1 MKKIVMGIAAVAM
14 AASMFAADVS
24 GRVHLDTKVFATDS
38 KTVISRPASMG
49 WDEDNTFLKFAAS
62 TENSGAE
69 LWLQSDSDNFNVYK
83 DGTVTKN
90 GATHKS
96 EPLAAFT
103 QYSIWFKPVDALKV
117 TIGDIFIQDGVRG
130 TFGWWDYSVCY
141 KHKNAILVNANVGP
155 VALEVACADLINWD
169 KKGYGMLGD
178 FWLGATFGLGDAGS
192 LKVVATKGAN
202 LRAYG
207 MGGWSD
213 AGNLTA
219 GIAYDNMP
227 WQTTGYNASA
237 FVKFDNNWK
246 FNRVFGQVNGQLILD
261 AVNLRLVN
269 VYGYADKFKYG
280 FLARAELKTIDN
292 VTPYVQLQGNEIMDK
307 KLSANLGCETSVGGC
322 AINAYINVNMEFVKG
337 GSTTVAMPVE
347 FTFNL

>member
-1 MKKIVMGIAAVAM
+1 MGIAAVAM

-24 GRVHLDTKVFATDS
+24 GRVKMDTKVFNTAAKEYDKDAIKDAS
-38 KTVISRPASMG
+38 AHKVFSRPASMG

-69 LWLQSDSDNFNVYK
+69 LWLQDEDAKF
-83 DGTVTKN
+83 
-90 GATHKS
+90 A
-96 EPLAAFT
+96 

-117 TIGDIFIQDGVRG
+117 TIGDIFVQDGVRG
-130 TFGWWDYSVCY
+130 TFAWWDYSVWY
-141 KHKNAILVNANVGP
+141 KHQNAILVNANVGP
-155 VALEVACADLINWD
+155 VALEVACADLIDWD
-169 KKGYGMLGD
+169 KKGYGMVGD
-178 FWLGATFGLGDAGS
+178 FWVGATFGLGDAGS
-192 LKVVATKGAN
+192 LKVVATKGAD
-202 LRAYG
+202 LRCYG
-207 MGGWSD
+207 MGGWGN
-213 AGNLTA
+213 AGNLTV
-219 GIAYDNMP
+219 GIAYDNQP

-237 FVKFDNNWK
+237 FVKFNGDWK
-246 FNRVFGQVNGQLILD
+246 FERVFGQVNGQLILD

-292 VTPYVQLQGNEIMDK
+292 VTPYAEVRGQDIMDK
-307 KLSANLGCETSVGGC
+307 KLTANLGCETAVGGC

>member
-1 MKKIVMGIAAVAM
+1 MGIAAVAM

-24 GRVHLDTKVFATDS
+24 GRVKMDTKVFATDT

-69 LWLQSDSDNFNVYK
+69 LWLQGEKADF
-83 DGTVTKN
+83 
-90 GATHKS
+90 A
-96 EPLAAFT
+96 

-130 TFGWWDYSVCY
+130 TFAWWDYSVRY
-141 KHKNAILVNANVGP
+141 YHKNAILVNANVGP
-155 VALEVACADLINWD
+155 VALEVACADLLNWGA
-169 KKGYGMLGD
+169 KGYAMLGD

-192 LKVVATKGAN
+192 LKVVATKGAD
-202 LRAYG
+202 LRCYG

-237 FVKFDNNWK
+237 FVKFDNNWE
-246 FNRVFGQVNGQLILD
+246 FNRVFGQINGQLILD

-280 FLARAELKTIDN
+280 FLARAELKTIDG
-292 VTPYVQLQGNEIMDK
+292 VTPFVELQGNEIMDK
-307 KLSANLGCETSVGGC
+307 KLTANLGCETAVGGC
-322 AINAYINVNMEFVKG
+322 AINAYINVNMNFA

>member
-24 GRVHLDTKVFATDS
+24 GRVKMDTKVFATDT

-69 LWLQSDSDNFNVYK
+69 LWLQNAEAK
-83 DGTVTKN
+83 
-90 GATHKS
+90 
-96 EPLAAFT
+96 FT

-117 TIGDIFIQDGVRG
+117 TIGDIFVQDGVRG
-130 TFGWWDYSVCY
+130 TFAWWDYSVWY
-141 KHKNAILVNANVGP
+141 KHQNAVLVNANVGP
-155 VALEVACADLINWD
+155 VALEIACADLLNWG
-169 KKGYGMLGD
+169 KKGYAMLGD

-192 LKVVATKGAN
+192 LKVVATKGAD
-202 LRAYG
+202 LRCYG
-207 MGGWSD
+207 MGGWGN
-213 AGNLTA
+213 AGNLTV
-219 GIAYDNMP
+219 GIAYDNQP

-237 FVKFDNNWK
+237 FVKFNGDWK
-246 FNRVFGQVNGQLILD
+246 FERVFGQVNGQLILD

-292 VTPYVQLQGNEIMDK
+292 VTPYAEFRGQDIMDK
-307 KLSANLGCETSVGGC
+307 KLTANLGCETAVGGC

>member
-24 GRVHLDTKVFATDS
+24 GRVHLDTKVFATDT
-38 KTVISRPASMG
+38 KKVISKPASMG

-69 LWLQSDSDNFNVYK
+69 LWLQGEDAKF
-83 DGTVTKN
+83 
-90 GATHKS
+90 A
-96 EPLAAFT
+96 

-117 TIGDIFIQDGVRG
+117 TIGDIFVQDGVRG
-130 TFGWWDYSVCY
+130 TFAWWDYSVSY
-141 KHKNAILVNANVGP
+141 KHKNAVLVNANVGP
-155 VALEVACADLINWD
+155 VALEIACADLLNWGA
-169 KKGYGMLGD
+169 KGYAMLGD

-192 LKVVATKGAN
+192 LKVVATKGAD
-202 LRAYG
+202 LRCYG
-207 MGGWSD
+207 MGGWSN

-292 VTPYVQLQGNEIMDK
+292 VTPYAEFRGQDIMDK
-307 KLSANLGCETSVGGC
+307 KLTANLGCETAVGGC

>member
-1 MKKIVMGIAAVAM
+1 MGIAAVAM

-24 GRVHLDTKVFATDS
+24 GRVHLDTKVFATDT

-69 LWLQSDSDNFNVYK
+69 LWLQTEDAKF
-83 DGTVTKN
+83 
-90 GATHKS
+90 A
-96 EPLAAFT
+96 

-117 TIGDIFIQDGVRG
+117 TIGDIFVQDGVRG
-130 TFGWWDYSVCY
+130 TFGWWDYSVWY
-141 KHKNAILVNANVGP
+141 KHKNAVLVNANVGP
-155 VALEVACADLINWD
+155 VALEIACADLLNWGA
-169 KKGYGMLGD
+169 KGYAMLGD

-192 LKVVATKGAN
+192 LKVVATKGGKKAGEGAD
-202 LRAYG
+202 LRCYG

-269 VYGYADKFKYG
+269 VYAYADKFKYG

-292 VTPYVQLQGNEIMDK
+292 VTPYAEVRGQDIMDK
-307 KLSANLGCETSVGGC
+307 KLTANLGCETAVGGC
-322 AINAYINVNMEFVKG
+322 AINAYINVNMNFG
-337 GSTTVAMPVE
+337 GSTTVCLPVE

>member
-1 MKKIVMGIAAVAM
+1 MGIAAVAM

-24 GRVHLDTKVFATDS
+24 GRVKMNTKVFATDT
-38 KTVISRPASMG
+38 KTVISKPASMG

-69 LWLQSDSDNFNVYK
+69 LWLQSEDAK
-83 DGTVTKN
+83 
-90 GATHKS
+90 
-96 EPLAAFT
+96 FT

-117 TIGDIFIQDGVRG
+117 TIGDIFVQDGVRG
-130 TFGWWDYSVCY
+130 TFGWWDYSVWY
-141 KHKNAILVNANVGP
+141 KHKNAVLVNANVGP
-155 VALEVACADLINWD
+155 VALEVACANLLNWGA
-169 KKGYGMLGD
+169 KGYAMLGD

-192 LKVVATKGAN
+192 LKVVATKGAD
-202 LRAYG
+202 LRCYG

-280 FLARAELKTIDN
+280 FLARAELKTIDG
-292 VTPYVQLQGNEIMDK
+292 VTPFVELQGNEIMGK
-307 KLSANLGCETSVGGC
+307 KLTANLGCETAVGGC
-322 AINAYINVNMEFVKG
+322 AINAYINVNMNFA

>member
-1 MKKIVMGIAAVAM
+1 MGIAAVAM

-24 GRVHLDTKVFATDS
+24 GRVKMDTKVFATDT
-38 KTVISRPASMG
+38 KTVISKPASMG

-69 LWLQSDSDNFNVYK
+69 LWLQ
-83 DGTVTKN
+83 
-90 GATHKS
+90 GAT
-96 EPLAAFT
+96 ADFA

-117 TIGDIFIQDGVRG
+117 TIGDIFVQDGVRG
-130 TFGWWDYSVCY
+130 TFAWWDYSVWY
-141 KHKNAILVNANVGP
+141 KHKNAVLVNANVGP
-155 VALEVACADLINWD
+155 VALEVACANLLNWGA
-169 KKGYGMLGD
+169 KGYAMLGD

-192 LKVVATKGAN
+192 LKVVATKGAD
-202 LRAYG
+202 LRCYG
-207 MGGWSD
+207 MGGWGN
-213 AGNLTA
+213 AGNLTV
-219 GIAYDNMP
+219 GIAYDNQP

-237 FVKFDNNWK
+237 FVKFNGDWK
-246 FNRVFGQVNGQLILD
+246 FERVFGQVNGQLILD

-292 VTPYVQLQGNEIMDK
+292 VTPYAEFRGQDIMDK
-307 KLSANLGCETSVGGC
+307 KLTANLGCETSVGGC
-322 AINAYINVNMEFVKG
+322 AINAYINVNMNFVKG

>member
-1 MKKIVMGIAAVAM
+1 MGIAAVAM

-24 GRVHLDTKVFATDS
+24 GRVHLDTKVFATDT
-38 KTVISRPASMG
+38 KTVISKPASMG

-69 LWLQSDSDNFNVYK
+69 LWLQGEDAKF
-83 DGTVTKN
+83 
-90 GATHKS
+90 A
-96 EPLAAFT
+96 
-103 QYSIWFKPVDALKV
+103 QYSIWFKPVDAVKI
-117 TIGDIFIQDGVRG
+117 TIGDIFVNDGVRG
-130 TFGWWDYSVCY
+130 TFAWWDYSVWY
-141 KHKNAILVNANVGP
+141 KHKNAVLVNANVGP
-155 VALEVACADLINWD
+155 VALEVACADLLNWGA
-169 KKGYGMLGD
+169 KGYAMLGD

-192 LKVVATKGAN
+192 LKVVATKGAD
-202 LRAYG
+202 LRCYG
-207 MGGWSD
+207 MGGWGN
-213 AGNLTA
+213 AGNLTV
-219 GIAYDNMP
+219 GIAYDNQP

-237 FVKFDNNWK
+237 FVKFNGDWK
-246 FNRVFGQVNGQLILD
+246 FERVFGQVNGQLILD

-292 VTPYVQLQGNEIMDK
+292 VTPYAEFRGQDIMDK
-307 KLSANLGCETSVGGC
+307 KLTANLGCETAVGGC

>member
-24 GRVHLDTKVFATDS
+24 GRVKMDTKVFATDT

-69 LWLQSDSDNFNVYK
+69 LWLQGEKADF
-83 DGTVTKN
+83 
-90 GATHKS
+90 
-96 EPLAAFT
+96 F

-117 TIGDIFIQDGVRG
+117 TIGDIFVQDGVRG
-130 TFGWWDYSVCY
+130 TFAWWDYSVRY
-141 KHKNAILVNANVGP
+141 YHKNAILVNANVGP
-155 VALEVACADLINWD
+155 VALEVACADLIDWD
-169 KKGYGMLGD
+169 KKGYGMVGD
-178 FWLGATFGLGDAGS
+178 FWVGATFGLGDAGS
-192 LKVVATKGAN
+192 LKVVATKGAD
-202 LRAYG
+202 LRCYG

-292 VTPYVQLQGNEIMDK
+292 VTPYAEFRGQDIMDK
-307 KLSANLGCETSVGGC
+307 KLTANLGCETAVGGC

>member
-24 GRVHLDTKVFATDS
+24 GRVKMNTKVFATDT
-38 KTVISRPASMG
+38 KTVIPRPASMG

-69 LWLQSDSDNFNVYK
+69 LWLQ
-83 DGTVTKN
+83 
-90 GATHKS
+90 GAT
-96 EPLAAFT
+96 ADFA

-117 TIGDIFIQDGVRG
+117 TIGDIFVQDGVRG
-130 TFGWWDYSVCY
+130 TFGWWDYSVWY
-141 KHKNAILVNANVGP
+141 KHKNAVLVNANVGP
-155 VALEVACADLINWD
+155 VALEVACANLLNWGA
-169 KKGYGMLGD
+169 KGYAMLGD

-192 LKVVATKGAN
+192 LKVVATKGAD
-202 LRAYG
+202 LRCYG
-207 MGGWSD
+207 MGGWGN
-213 AGNLTA
+213 AGNLTV
-219 GIAYDNMP
+219 GIAYDNQP

-237 FVKFDNNWK
+237 FVKFNGDWK
-246 FNRVFGQVNGQLILD
+246 FERVFGQVNGQLILD

-269 VYGYADKFKYG
+269 VYGYADKFSYG

-292 VTPYVQLQGNEIMDK
+292 VTPYVQLQGNEIMSK
-307 KLSANLGCETSVGGC
+307 KLTANLGCETAVGGC
-322 AINAYINVNMEFVKG
+322 SINAYINVNMEFVKG

>member
-24 GRVHLDTKVFATDS
+24 GRVKMDTKVFATDT
-38 KTVISRPASMG
+38 KTVISKPASMG

-69 LWLQSDSDNFNVYK
+69 LWLQTEDAKF
-83 DGTVTKN
+83 
-90 GATHKS
+90 A
-96 EPLAAFT
+96 

-117 TIGDIFIQDGVRG
+117 TIGDIFVQDGVRG
-130 TFGWWDYSVCY
+130 TFAWWDYSVWY
-141 KHKNAILVNANVGP
+141 KHKNAVLVNANVGP
-155 VALEVACADLINWD
+155 VALEIACADLLNWG
-169 KKGYGMLGD
+169 KKGYAMLGD

-192 LKVVATKGAN
+192 LKVVATKGAD
-202 LRAYG
+202 LRCYG

-227 WQTTGYNASA
+227 WQTTGYNASV
-237 FVKFDNNWK
+237 FVKFNGDWK
-246 FNRVFGQVNGQLILD
+246 FERVFGQVNGQLILD

-292 VTPYVQLQGNEIMDK
+292 VTPYAEFRGQDIMDK
-307 KLSANLGCETSVGGC
+307 KLTANLGCETSVGGC

>member
-24 GRVHLDTKVFATDS
+24 GRVHLDTKVFDTRPATIDGKANPS
-38 KTVISRPASMG
+38 SHKVLSTPASMG

-69 LWLQSDSDNFNVYK
+69 LWLQGEDAKF
-83 DGTVTKN
+83 
-90 GATHKS
+90 A
-96 EPLAAFT
+96 
-103 QYSIWFKPVDALKV
+103 QYSIWFKPVDAVKI
-117 TIGDIFIQDGVRG
+117 TIGDIFVNDGVRG
-130 TFGWWDYSVCY
+130 TFAWWDYSVVY
-141 KHKNAILVNANVGP
+141 KHNNAILVNANVGP
-155 VALEVACADLINWD
+155 VALEIACSDLINWD
-169 KKGYGMLGD
+169 APGYGMVGD

-192 LKVVATKGAN
+192 LKVVATKGKGAD
-202 LRAYG
+202 LRCYG

-292 VTPYVQLQGNEIMDK
+292 VTP
-307 KLSANLGCETSVGGC
+307 
-322 AINAYINVNMEFVKG
+322 
-337 GSTTVAMPVE
+337 
-347 FTFNL
+347 

>member
-24 GRVHLDTKVFATDS
+24 GRVKMDTKVFNTAAKEYDKDAIKDAS
-38 KTVISRPASMG
+38 AHKVFSRPASMG

-69 LWLQSDSDNFNVYK
+69 LWLQDEDAKF
-83 DGTVTKN
+83 
-90 GATHKS
+90 A
-96 EPLAAFT
+96 

-117 TIGDIFIQDGVRG
+117 TIGDIFVQDGVRG
-130 TFGWWDYSVCY
+130 TFAWWDYSVWY
-141 KHKNAILVNANVGP
+141 KHKNAVLVNANVGP
-155 VALEVACADLINWD
+155 VALEIACADLLNWG

-192 LKVVATKGAN
+192 LKVVATKGAD
-202 LRAYG
+202 LRCYG
-207 MGGWSD
+207 MGGWGN
-213 AGNLTA
+213 AGNLTV
-219 GIAYDNMP
+219 GIAYDNQP

-237 FVKFDNNWK
+237 FVKFNGDWK
-246 FNRVFGQVNGQLILD
+246 FERVFGQVNGQLILD

-292 VTPYVQLQGNEIMDK
+292 VTPYAEVRGQDIMDK
-307 KLSANLGCETSVGGC
+307 KLTANLGCETAVGGC

>member
-1 MKKIVMGIAAVAM
+1 MGIAAVAM

-24 GRVHLDTKVFATDS
+24 GRVKMDTKVFATDT
-38 KTVISRPASMG
+38 KTVISKPASMG

-69 LWLQSDSDNFNVYK
+69 LWLQTEDAKF
-83 DGTVTKN
+83 
-90 GATHKS
+90 A
-96 EPLAAFT
+96 

-117 TIGDIFIQDGVRG
+117 TIGDIFVQDGVRG
-130 TFGWWDYSVCY
+130 TFAWWDYSVWY
-141 KHKNAILVNANVGP
+141 KHKNAVLVNANVGP
-155 VALEVACADLINWD
+155 VALEIACADLLNWG
-169 KKGYGMLGD
+169 KKGYAMLGD

-192 LKVVATKGAN
+192 LKVVATKGAD
-202 LRAYG
+202 LRCYG

-237 FVKFDNNWK
+237 FVKFDNSWK

-292 VTPYVQLQGNEIMDK
+292 VTPYAEFRGQDIMDK
-307 KLSANLGCETSVGGC
+307 KLTANLGCETSVGGC

>member
-1 MKKIVMGIAAVAM
+1 MGIAAVAM

-24 GRVHLDTKVFATDS
+24 GRVHLDTKVFATDT

-69 LWLQSDSDNFNVYK
+69 LWLQGKTADF
-83 DGTVTKN
+83 
-90 GATHKS
+90 A
-96 EPLAAFT
+96 
-103 QYSIWFKPVDALKV
+103 QYSIWFKPVDALKI

-130 TFGWWDYSVCY
+130 TFGWWDYSVIY
-141 KHKNAILVNANVGP
+141 KHQNAVLVNANVGP
-155 VALEVACADLINWD
+155 VALEVACANLLNWGA
-169 KKGYGMLGD
+169 KGYAMLGD

-192 LKVVATKGAN
+192 LKVVATKGAD
-202 LRAYG
+202 LRCYG
-207 MGGWSD
+207 MGGWGN

-237 FVKFDNNWK
+237 FVKFNGDWK
-246 FNRVFGQVNGQLILD
+246 FERVFGQVNGQLILD

-269 VYGYADKFKYG
+269 VYGYADKFSYG

-292 VTPYVQLQGNEIMDK
+292 VTPFVELRGQSIMNKALD
-307 KLSANLGCETSVGGC
+307 ARLGCETAVGGC
-322 AINAYINVNMEFVKG
+322 SITTYIDVDMTFGGTTNVLL
-337 GSTTVAMPVE
+337 PVE
-347 FTFNL
+347 FQFNL

>member
-1 MKKIVMGIAAVAM
+1 MGIAAVAM

-24 GRVHLDTKVFATDS
+24 GRVKMDTKVFNTAAKEYDKGVIKDATAH
-38 KTVISRPASMG
+38 KVFSRPASKG

-69 LWLQSDSDNFNVYK
+69 LWLQSEDAKF
-83 DGTVTKN
+83 
-90 GATHKS
+90 A
-96 EPLAAFT
+96 

-117 TIGDIFIQDGVRG
+117 TIGDIFVQDGVRG
-130 TFGWWDYSVCY
+130 TFGWWDYSVWY
-141 KHKNAILVNANVGP
+141 KHKNAVLVNANVGP
-155 VALEVACADLINWD
+155 VALEIACADLLNWGA
-169 KKGYGMLGD
+169 KGYAMLGD

-192 LKVVATKGAN
+192 LKVVATKGAG
-202 LRAYG
+202 LSCYG
-207 MGGWSD
+207 MGGGSD

-269 VYGYADKFKYG
+269 VYGYADKFSYG

-292 VTPYVQLQGNEIMDK
+292 VTPFVELQGNEIMGK
-307 KLSANLGCETSVGGC
+307 KLTANLGCETAVGGC
-322 AINAYINVNMEFVKG
+322 AINAYINVNMNFA

>member
-24 GRVHLDTKVFATDS
+24 GRVKMDTKVFATDT

-69 LWLQSDSDNFNVYK
+69 LWLQGEDAKF
-83 DGTVTKN
+83 
-90 GATHKS
+90 A
-96 EPLAAFT
+96 

-117 TIGDIFIQDGVRG
+117 TIGDIFVQDGVRG
-130 TFGWWDYSVCY
+130 TFAWWDYSVWY
-141 KHKNAILVNANVGP
+141 KHKNAVLVNANVGP
-155 VALEVACADLINWD
+155 VALEIACADLLNWG

-192 LKVVATKGAN
+192 LKVVATKGAD
-202 LRAYG
+202 LRCYG
-207 MGGWSD
+207 MGGWGN
-213 AGNLTA
+213 AGNLTV
-219 GIAYDNMP
+219 GIAYDNQP

-237 FVKFDNNWK
+237 FVKFNGDWK
-246 FNRVFGQVNGQLILD
+246 FERVFGQVNGQLILD

-292 VTPYVQLQGNEIMDK
+292 VTPYAEVRGQDIMDK
-307 KLSANLGCETSVGGC
+307 KLTANLGCETAVGGC

>member
-24 GRVHLDTKVFATDS
+24 GRVHLDTKVFDTRPATVNNS
-38 KTVISRPASMG
+38 PNPSSHTVLSRPASMG

-69 LWLQSDSDNFNVYK
+69 LWLQTEDAKFV
-83 DGTVTKN
+83 
-90 GATHKS
+90 
-96 EPLAAFT
+96 

-130 TFGWWDYSVCY
+130 TFGWWDYSVIY
-141 KHKNAILVNANVGP
+141 KHQNAVLVNANVGP
-155 VALEVACADLINWD
+155 VALEVACANLLNWGA
-169 KKGYGMLGD
+169 KGYAMLGD

-192 LKVVATKGAN
+192 LKVVATKGKGVT
-202 LRAYG
+202 LKCYG
-207 MGGWSD
+207 LNGWDDKTNGS
-213 AGNLTA
+213 GNLTA

-237 FVKFDNNWK
+237 FVKFNGDWK
-246 FNRVFGQVNGQLILD
+246 FERVFGQVNGQLILD

-269 VYGYADKFKYG
+269 VYAYDTKFTYG

-292 VTPYVQLQGNEIMDK
+292 VTPFVELRGQSIMNKALD
-307 KLSANLGCETSVGGC
+307 ARLGCETAVGGC
-322 AINAYINVNMEFVKG
+322 SITTYIDVDMTFGGTTNVLL
-337 GSTTVAMPVE
+337 PVE
-347 FTFNL
+347 FQFNL

>member
-24 GRVHLDTKVFATDS
+24 GRVKMDTKVFATDT

-69 LWLQSDSDNFNVYK
+69 LWLQ
-83 DGTVTKN
+83 
-90 GATHKS
+90 GAT
-96 EPLAAFT
+96 ADFA
-103 QYSIWFKPVDALKV
+103 QYSIWFKPVDALKI
-117 TIGDIFIQDGVRG
+117 TIGDIFVQDGVRG
-130 TFGWWDYSVCY
+130 TFAWWDYSVWY
-141 KHKNAILVNANVGP
+141 KHKNAVLVNANVGP
-155 VALEVACADLINWD
+155 VALEIACADLLNWGA
-169 KKGYGMLGD
+169 KGYAMLGD

-192 LKVVATKGAN
+192 LKVVATKGAD
-202 LRAYG
+202 LRCYG
-207 MGGWSD
+207 MGGWGN
-213 AGNLTA
+213 AGNLTV
-219 GIAYDNMP
+219 GIAYDNQP

-237 FVKFDNNWK
+237 FVKFNVDWK
-246 FNRVFGQVNGQLILD
+246 FERVFGQVNGQLILD

-292 VTPYVQLQGNEIMDK
+292 VTPYAEFRGQDIMDK
-307 KLSANLGCETSVGGC
+307 KLTANLGCETSVGGC

>member
-69 LWLQSDSDNFNVYK
+69 LWLQTEDAK
-83 DGTVTKN
+83 
-90 GATHKS
+90 
-96 EPLAAFT
+96 FT

-117 TIGDIFIQDGVRG
+117 TIGDIFVQDGVRG
-130 TFGWWDYSVCY
+130 TFGWWDYSVWY
-141 KHKNAILVNANVGP
+141 KHKNAVLVNANVGP
-155 VALEVACADLINWD
+155 VALEIACADLLNWGA
-169 KKGYGMLGD
+169 KGYAMLGD

-192 LKVVATKGAN
+192 LKVVATKGAD
-202 LRAYG
+202 LRCYG
-207 MGGWSD
+207 MGGWGN

-237 FVKFDNNWK
+237 FVKFNGDWK
-246 FNRVFGQVNGQLILD
+246 FERVFGQVNGQLILD

-292 VTPYVQLQGNEIMDK
+292 VTPYAEFRGQDIMDK
-307 KLSANLGCETSVGGC
+307 KLTANLGCETAVGGC
-322 AINAYINVNMEFVKG
+322 SINAYINVNMEFVKG

>member
-1 MKKIVMGIAAVAM
+1 MGIAAVAM

-24 GRVHLDTKVFATDS
+24 GRVHLDTKVFDTRPATIDGKANPS
-38 KTVISRPASMG
+38 SHKVLSTPASMG

-69 LWLQSDSDNFNVYK
+69 LWLQTEDAKF
-83 DGTVTKN
+83 
-90 GATHKS
+90 A
-96 EPLAAFT
+96 

-117 TIGDIFIQDGVRG
+117 TIGDIFVQDGVRG
-130 TFGWWDYSVCY
+130 TFAWWDYSVWY
-141 KHKNAILVNANVGP
+141 KHNNAVLVNANVGP
-155 VALEVACADLINWD
+155 VALEVACADLIDWD
-169 KKGYGMLGD
+169 NKGYAMLGD

-192 LKVVATKGAN
+192 LKVVATKGAD
-202 LRAYG
+202 LRCYG
-207 MGGWSD
+207 MGGWGN
-213 AGNLTA
+213 AGNLTV
-219 GIAYDNMP
+219 GIAYDNQP

-237 FVKFDNNWK
+237 FVKFNGDWK
-246 FNRVFGQVNGQLILD
+246 FERVFGQVNGQLILD

-307 KLSANLGCETSVGGC
+307 KLTANLGCETAVGGC
-322 AINAYINVNMEFVKG
+322 AINAYINVNMNFA

>member
-1 MKKIVMGIAAVAM
+1 MGIAAVAM

-24 GRVHLDTKVFATDS
+24 GRVKMDTKVFATDT

-69 LWLQSDSDNFNVYK
+69 LWLQ
-83 DGTVTKN
+83 
-90 GATHKS
+90 GAT
-96 EPLAAFT
+96 ADFA
-103 QYSIWFKPVDALKV
+103 QYSIWFKPVDALKI
-117 TIGDIFIQDGVRG
+117 TIGDIFVQDGVRG
-130 TFGWWDYSVCY
+130 TFAWWDYSVWY
-141 KHKNAILVNANVGP
+141 KHKNAVLVNANVGP
-155 VALEVACADLINWD
+155 VALEIACADLLNWGA
-169 KKGYGMLGD
+169 KGYAMLGD

-192 LKVVATKGAN
+192 LKVVATKGAD
-202 LRAYG
+202 LRCYG
-207 MGGWSD
+207 MGGWGN
-213 AGNLTA
+213 AGNLTV
-219 GIAYDNMP
+219 GIAYDNQP

-237 FVKFDNNWK
+237 FVKFNGDWK
-246 FNRVFGQVNGQLILD
+246 FERVFGQVNGQLILD

-292 VTPYVQLQGNEIMDK
+292 VTPYAEFRGQDIMDK
-307 KLSANLGCETSVGGC
+307 KLTANLGCETSVGGC

>member
-24 GRVHLDTKVFATDS
+24 GRVKMNTKVFATDT
-38 KTVISRPASMG
+38 KTVISKPASMG

-69 LWLQSDSDNFNVYK
+69 LWLQSEDAK
-83 DGTVTKN
+83 
-90 GATHKS
+90 
-96 EPLAAFT
+96 FT

-117 TIGDIFIQDGVRG
+117 TIGDIFVQDGVRG
-130 TFGWWDYSVCY
+130 TFAWWDYSVWY

-155 VALEVACADLINWD
+155 VALEIACADLIDWD
-169 KKGYGMLGD
+169 NKGYAMLGD

-192 LKVVATKGAN
+192 LKVVATKGAD
-202 LRAYG
+202 LRCYG
-207 MGGWSD
+207 MGGWGD
-213 AGNLTA
+213 AGNLTV
-219 GIAYDNMP
+219 GIAYDNQP

-237 FVKFDNNWK
+237 FVKFNGDWK
-246 FNRVFGQVNGQLILD
+246 FERVFGQVNGQLILD

-269 VYGYADKFKYG
+269 VYGYADKFSYG
-280 FLARAELKTIDN
+280 FLARAELKTIDG
-292 VTPYVQLQGNEIMDK
+292 VTPFVELQGNEIMGK
-307 KLSANLGCETSVGGC
+307 KLTANLGCETAVGGC
-322 AINAYINVNMEFVKG
+322 SINAYINVNMNFA

>member
-24 GRVHLDTKVFATDS
+24 GRVHLDTKVFATDT

-69 LWLQSDSDNFNVYK
+69 LWLQGEDAEF
-83 DGTVTKN
+83 
-90 GATHKS
+90 A
-96 EPLAAFT
+96 

-117 TIGDIFIQDGVRG
+117 TIGDIFVQDGVRG
-130 TFGWWDYSVCY
+130 TFAWWDYSVWY
-141 KHKNAILVNANVGP
+141 KHKNAVLVNANVGP
-155 VALEVACADLINWD
+155 VALEIACADLLNWGA
-169 KKGYGMLGD
+169 KGYAMLGD

-192 LKVVATKGAN
+192 LKVVATKGAD
-202 LRAYG
+202 LRCYG
-207 MGGWSD
+207 MGGWGN
-213 AGNLTA
+213 AGNLTV

-269 VYGYADKFKYG
+269 VYGYADKFSYG

-292 VTPYVQLQGNEIMDK
+292 VTPYVELRGQEIMGK
-307 KLSANLGCETSVGGC
+307 KLTANLGCETAVGGC

>member
-1 MKKIVMGIAAVAM
+1 MGIAAVAM

-24 GRVHLDTKVFATDS
+24 GRVHLDTKVFATDT

-69 LWLQSDSDNFNVYK
+69 LWLQSDSDNFNVYT
-83 DGTVTKN
+83 GTFMKGN
-90 GATHKS
+90 PATNVKS

-117 TIGDIFIQDGVRG
+117 TIGDIFVQDGVRG
-130 TFGWWDYSVCY
+130 TFGWWDYSVWY
-141 KHKNAILVNANVGP
+141 KHKNAVLVNANVGP
-155 VALEVACADLINWD
+155 VALEIACADLLNWGA
-169 KKGYGMLGD
+169 KGYGMLGD

-192 LKVVATKGAN
+192 LKVIAAKGAG
-202 LRAYG
+202 LRCYG
-207 MGGWSD
+207 QGGWNGHASFTT
-213 AGNLTA
+213 GLS
-219 GIAYDNMP
+219 YDNMP

-292 VTPYVQLQGNEIMDK
+292 VTPYAEFRGQDIMDK
-307 KLSANLGCETSVGGC
+307 KLTANLGCETSVGGC

>member
-24 GRVHLDTKVFATDS
+24 GRVKMDTKVFATDT

-69 LWLQSDSDNFNVYK
+69 LWLQGETADF
-83 DGTVTKN
+83 
-90 GATHKS
+90 A
-96 EPLAAFT
+96 

-117 TIGDIFIQDGVRG
+117 TIGDIFVQDGVRG
-130 TFGWWDYSVCY
+130 TFAWWDYSVWY
-141 KHKNAILVNANVGP
+141 KHKNAVLVNANVGP
-155 VALEVACADLINWD
+155 VALEIACADLLNWGA
-169 KKGYGMLGD
+169 KGYAMLGD

-192 LKVVATKGAN
+192 LKVVATKGAD
-202 LRAYG
+202 LRCYG

-292 VTPYVQLQGNEIMDK
+292 VTPYAEFRGQDIMDK
-307 KLSANLGCETSVGGC
+307 KLTANLGCETSVGGC

>member
-1 MKKIVMGIAAVAM
+1 MGIAAVAM

-24 GRVHLDTKVFATDS
+24 GRVHLDTKVFATDT
-38 KTVISRPASMG
+38 KKVISRPASMG

-69 LWLQSDSDNFNVYK
+69 LWLQGEDAKF
-83 DGTVTKN
+83 
-90 GATHKS
+90 A
-96 EPLAAFT
+96 

-117 TIGDIFIQDGVRG
+117 TIGDIFVQDGVRG
-130 TFGWWDYSVCY
+130 TFAWWDYSVVY
-141 KHKNAILVNANVGP
+141 KHNNAILVNANVGP
-155 VALEVACADLINWD
+155 VALEIACADLLNWGA
-169 KKGYGMLGD
+169 KGYAMLGD

-192 LKVVATKGAN
+192 LKVVATKGAT
-202 LRAYG
+202 LRNYG
-207 MGGWSD
+207 LNGWSAPTND
-213 AGNLTA
+213 SGNLTA

-237 FVKFDNNWK
+237 FVKFDTAWK
-246 FNRVFGQVNGQLILD
+246 FQRVFGQVNGQLILD

-269 VYGYADKFKYG
+269 VYSFNSAKKFKYG

-292 VTPYVQLQGNEIMDK
+292 VTPYVQLQGNEIMSK
-307 KLSANLGCETSVGGC
+307 KLTANLGCETAVGGC
-322 AINAYINVNMEFVKG
+322 AINAYINVNMNFAG
-337 GSTTVAMPVE
+337 TTAVSLPVE

>member
-1 MKKIVMGIAAVAM
+1 MGIAAVAM

-69 LWLQSDSDNFNVYK
+69 LWLQTEDAK
-83 DGTVTKN
+83 
-90 GATHKS
+90 
-96 EPLAAFT
+96 FT

-117 TIGDIFIQDGVRG
+117 TIGDIFVQDGVRG
-130 TFGWWDYSVCY
+130 TFGWWDYSVWY
-141 KHKNAILVNANVGP
+141 KHKNAVLVNANVGP
-155 VALEVACADLINWD
+155 VALEIACADLLNWGA
-169 KKGYGMLGD
+169 KGYAMLGD

-192 LKVVATKGAN
+192 LKVVATKGAD
-202 LRAYG
+202 LRCYG
-207 MGGWSD
+207 MGGWGN

-237 FVKFDNNWK
+237 FVKFNGDWK
-246 FNRVFGQVNGQLILD
+246 FERVFGQVNGQLILD

-292 VTPYVQLQGNEIMDK
+292 VTPYAEFRGQDIMDK
-307 KLSANLGCETSVGGC
+307 KLTANLGCETAVGGC
-322 AINAYINVNMEFVKG
+322 SINAYINVNMEFVKG

>member
-24 GRVHLDTKVFATDS
+24 GRVKMDTKVFETKS

-69 LWLQSDSDNFNVYK
+69 LWLQGEKADF
-83 DGTVTKN
+83 
-90 GATHKS
+90 A
-96 EPLAAFT
+96 

-130 TFGWWDYSVCY
+130 TFGWWDYSVWY
-141 KHKNAILVNANVGP
+141 KHKNAVLVNANVGP
-155 VALEVACADLINWD
+155 VALEVACADLLNWGA
-169 KKGYGMLGD
+169 KGYAMLGD

-192 LKVVATKGAN
+192 LKVVATKGAD
-202 LRAYG
+202 LRCYG

-280 FLARAELKTIDN
+280 FLARAELKTIDG
-292 VTPYVQLQGNEIMDK
+292 VTPFVELQGNEIMDK
-307 KLSANLGCETSVGGC
+307 KLTANLGCETAVGGC
-322 AINAYINVNMEFVKG
+322 AINAYINVNMNFA

>member
-1 MKKIVMGIAAVAM
+1 MGIAAVAM

-24 GRVHLDTKVFATDS
+24 GRVKMNTEVFSTNS
-38 KTVISRPASMG
+38 KTVISKPASMG

-69 LWLQSDSDNFNVYK
+69 LWLQSEDAK
-83 DGTVTKN
+83 
-90 GATHKS
+90 
-96 EPLAAFT
+96 FT

-117 TIGDIFIQDGVRG
+117 TIGDIFVQDGVRG
-130 TFGWWDYSVCY
+130 TFAWWDYSVWY
-141 KHKNAILVNANVGP
+141 KHKNAVLVNANVGP
-155 VALEVACADLINWD
+155 VALEIACANLLNWGA
-169 KKGYGMLGD
+169 KGYAMLGD

-192 LKVVATKGAN
+192 LKVVATKGAD
-202 LRAYG
+202 LRCYG
-207 MGGWSD
+207 MGGWD
-213 AGNLTA
+213 NAGNLTV
-219 GIAYDNMP
+219 GIAYDNQP

-269 VYGYADKFKYG
+269 VYGYADKFSYG

-292 VTPYVQLQGNEIMDK
+292 VTPYVELQGNEIMSK
-307 KLSANLGCETSVGGC
+307 KLTANLGCETSVGGC
-322 AINAYINVNMEFVKG
+322 AINAYINVNMNFA

>member
-24 GRVHLDTKVFATDS
+24 GRVKMDTKVFATDT
-38 KTVISRPASMG
+38 KTVISKPASMG

-69 LWLQSDSDNFNVYK
+69 LWLQSEDAKF
-83 DGTVTKN
+83 
-90 GATHKS
+90 A
-96 EPLAAFT
+96 

-117 TIGDIFIQDGVRG
+117 TIGDIFVQDGVRG
-130 TFGWWDYSVCY
+130 TFAWWDYSVWY
-141 KHKNAILVNANVGP
+141 KHKNAVLVNANVGP
-155 VALEVACADLINWD
+155 VALEVACANLLNWGA
-169 KKGYGMLGD
+169 KGYAMLGD

-192 LKVVATKGAN
+192 LKVVATKGAD
-202 LRAYG
+202 LRCYG
-207 MGGWSD
+207 MGGWGN
-213 AGNLTA
+213 AGNLTV
-219 GIAYDNMP
+219 GIAYDNQP

-237 FVKFDNNWK
+237 FVKFNGDWK
-246 FNRVFGQVNGQLILD
+246 FERVFGQVNGQLILD

-269 VYGYADKFKYG
+269 VYGYADKFSYG
-280 FLARAELKTIDN
+280 FLARAELKTIDG
-292 VTPYVQLQGNEIMDK
+292 VTPFVELQGNEIMGK
-307 KLSANLGCETSVGGC
+307 KLTANLGCETAVGGC
-322 AINAYINVNMEFVKG
+322 AINAYINVNMNFA

>member
-1 MKKIVMGIAAVAM
+1 MGIAAVAM

-24 GRVHLDTKVFATDS
+24 GRVKMDTKVFNTAAKEYDKGVIKDATAH
-38 KTVISRPASMG
+38 KVFSRPASKG

-69 LWLQSDSDNFNVYK
+69 LWLQ
-83 DGTVTKN
+83 
-90 GATHKS
+90 GAT
-96 EPLAAFT
+96 ADFA

-117 TIGDIFIQDGVRG
+117 TIGDIFVQDGVRG
-130 TFGWWDYSVCY
+130 TFAWWDYSVWY
-141 KHKNAILVNANVGP
+141 KHKNAVLVNANVGP
-155 VALEVACADLINWD
+155 VALEVACANLLNWGA
-169 KKGYGMLGD
+169 KGYAMLGD

-192 LKVVATKGAN
+192 LKVVATKGAD
-202 LRAYG
+202 LRCYG
-207 MGGWSD
+207 MGGWGN
-213 AGNLTA
+213 AGNLTV
-219 GIAYDNMP
+219 GIAYDNQP

-237 FVKFDNNWK
+237 FVKFNGDWK
-246 FNRVFGQVNGQLILD
+246 FERVFGQVNGQLILD

-269 VYGYADKFKYG
+269 VYGYADKFSYG

-292 VTPYVQLQGNEIMDK
+292 VTPFVELQGNEIMGK
-307 KLSANLGCETSVGGC
+307 KLTANLGCETAVGGC
-322 AINAYINVNMEFVKG
+322 AINAYINVNMNFA

>member
-1 MKKIVMGIAAVAM
+1 
-14 AASMFAADVS
+14 
-24 GRVHLDTKVFATDS
+24 
-38 KTVISRPASMG
+38 
-49 WDEDNTFLKFAAS
+49 
-62 TENSGAE
+62 
-69 LWLQSDSDNFNVYK
+69 
-83 DGTVTKN
+83 
-90 GATHKS
+90 
-96 EPLAAFT
+96 
-103 QYSIWFKPVDALKV
+103 
-117 TIGDIFIQDGVRG
+117 
-130 TFGWWDYSVCY
+130 
-141 KHKNAILVNANVGP
+141 
-155 VALEVACADLINWD
+155 
-169 KKGYGMLGD
+169 
-178 FWLGATFGLGDAGS
+178 
-192 LKVVATKGAN
+192 
-202 LRAYG
+202 

-292 VTPYVQLQGNEIMDK
+292 VTPYAEFRGQDIMDK
-307 KLSANLGCETSVGGC
+307 KLTANLGCETAVGGC